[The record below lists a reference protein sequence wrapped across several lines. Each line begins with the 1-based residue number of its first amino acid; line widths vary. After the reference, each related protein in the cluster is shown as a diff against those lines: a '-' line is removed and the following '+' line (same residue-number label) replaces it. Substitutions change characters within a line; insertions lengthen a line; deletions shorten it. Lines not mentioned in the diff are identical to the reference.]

1 LSNQRHEPSSPVNTR
16 VQITARASPTFGDS
30 DFISDTSTA
39 SSVTTSSSKHS
50 QRTSPTFD
58 RTYPLRTSPLL
69 NEYQQQTSNHINY
82 KIFSPV
88 LNTNT
93 TPSSSLISSLPS
105 STSSFPASY
114 TCPKGHEQSSSLLGS
129 SLNQYIEFASQT
141 QTADTS
147 RDDIGH
153 PTTTTRSIMTVSLSP
168 NRHLN
173 QTRLVNAII
182 RTNNN
187 DELKQQQ
194 QHQIES

>member
-1 LSNQRHEPSSPVNTR
+1 
-16 VQITARASPTFGDS
+16 VQITTRASPTFDDRDIVS
-30 DFISDTSTA
+30 NTSTA
-39 SSVTTSSSKHS
+39 SSVKDL
-50 QRTSPTFD
+50 QRTSLTFD
-58 RTYPLRTSPLL
+58 RAYPSTISPLL
-69 NEYQQQTSNHINY
+69 NEYQQPTSNHINY
-82 KIFSPV
+82 KFFSPV

-153 PTTTTRSIMTVSLSP
+153 PSTTTRSVMTVSLSP

-182 RTNNN
+182 RTNNK
-187 DELKQQQ
+187 DEIKQ